1 MQFKLTDTRPEI
13 QRRYQDPHQ
22 YPEGV
27 AFQDGQYIP
36 VSEAKI
42 SVVDYGF
49 LHSDATYDTVTVWNG
64 AFFRLG
70 LHLDRFFSSME
81 KLSLSIEFTRDEL
94 TEILMNCVALSG
106 LKRAYVEMIC
116 TRGCSPSFSR
126 DPRDAVNRFLAFA
139 IPLGFIAND
148 EQMKRG
154 LHVAVSDIVRIPPQ
168 SVNSS
173 VKNYHWLD
181 LVLGLMQ
188 GYEKSGETV
197 LLVDMQ
203 GNITEGPG
211 FNVFIVKS
219 GVLSTPRT
227 GVLHGITRQ
236 TVFDLCEILDHKVRS
251 REVPRDE
258 LMQADEVFITSS
270 AGGIMPV
277 TRVDD
282 CPIANG
288 EVGPIT
294 KEVKDLYWERHEFS
308 DWITPVEYFS

>member
-1 MQFKLTDTRPEI
+1 MQFKQMDIRPEI
-13 QRRYQDPHQ
+13 QARYRDPHQ

-49 LHSDATYDTVTVWNG
+49 LHSDATYDTVSVWNG
-64 AFFRLG
+64 AFFRLD

-81 KLSLSIEFTRDEL
+81 KLSLSVEYTRDEL

-106 LKRAYVEMIC
+106 LKRAYVEMVC

-148 EQMKRG
+148 EQMERG

-173 VKNYHWLD
+173 IKNYHWLD
-181 LVLGLMQ
+181 LVLGLLQ

-197 LLVDMQ
+197 LLSDMH

-211 FNVFIVKS
+211 FNVFIVK
-219 GVLSTPRT
+219 GGTLSTPGS

-236 TVFDLCEILDHKVRS
+236 TVFDLCEILNYEVSS
-251 REVPRDE
+251 REVSRGE
-258 LMQADEVFITSS
+258 LMGADEVFITSS

-282 CPIANG
+282 CPIASG

-294 KEVKDLYWERHEFS
+294 KELKSLYWARHEFA
-308 DWITPVEYFS
+308 DWITPIEYY

>member
-1 MQFKLTDTRPEI
+1 MIKSRPEI
-13 QRRYQDPHQ
+13 QTRYRDPHQ

-36 VSEAKI
+36 VAEAKI

-49 LHSDATYDTVTVWNG
+49 LHSDATYDTVSVWNG
-64 AFFRLG
+64 AFFRLD

-81 KLSLSIEFTRDEL
+81 KLSLSIGYTRDEL

-148 EQMKRG
+148 KQMEEG
-154 LHVAVSDIVRIPPQ
+154 LHIVISDIVRIPSE

-173 VKNYHWLD
+173 IKNYHWLD
-181 LVLGLMQ
+181 LVIGLMQ
-188 GYEKSGETV
+188 GYEKSGDTV
-197 LLVDMQ
+197 LLSDMH

-211 FNVFIVKS
+211 FNVFVVKG
-219 GVLSTPRT
+219 GVLSTPHT

-236 TVFDLCEILDHKVRS
+236 TVFDLCETLSHEVQC
-251 REVPRDE
+251 REVCRSE
-258 LMQADEVFITSS
+258 LTQADEIFITST

-277 TRVDD
+277 TRVDN
-282 CPIANG
+282 CPVSNG

-294 KEVKDLYWERHEFS
+294 EELRSLYWARHEYGQ
-308 DWITPVEYFS
+308 WITPIEYL